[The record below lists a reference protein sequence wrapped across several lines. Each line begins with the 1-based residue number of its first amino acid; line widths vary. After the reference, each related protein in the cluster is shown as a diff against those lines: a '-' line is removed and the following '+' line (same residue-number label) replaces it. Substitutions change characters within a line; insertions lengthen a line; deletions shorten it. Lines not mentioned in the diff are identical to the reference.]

1 MTNLDKIFTGMKEGP
16 EVIQKNFDIL
26 AANDEGSAEYRHVMS
41 PNITGAISDGLI
53 IFYRKGNIV
62 QALVKVQIT
71 KALSW
76 DTIINQFPAGYTVG
90 ENAQGVLG
98 STGLRGS
105 FMTIYIENGALKG
118 LTNTDIPDGKHD
130 FGGFLTYR
138 TIDDPPT
145 GERVLY

>member
-1 MTNLDKIFTGMKEGP
+1 MTNLDKIFTGMKKGP

-26 AANDEGSAEYRHVMS
+26 AENGEGSAEYRHQMS
-41 PNITGAISDGLI
+41 PNITGAISDGQL

-62 QALVKVQIT
+62 QVSVKVQIT

-76 DTIINQFPAGYTVG
+76 ETIINQFPAGYTVG
-90 ENAQGVLG
+90 EQAEGVLG
-98 STGLRGS
+98 STVLRGH
-105 FMTIYIENGALKG
+105 FMSIYVENGALKG
-118 LTNTDIPDGKHD
+118 LTDTEVPDGKVD
-130 FGGFLTYR
+130 FGGILTYR

>member
-1 MTNLDKIFTGMKEGP
+1 MTNLDKIFTGMKKGP

-26 AANDEGSAEYRHVMS
+26 AANDEGSAEYRHAMS

-118 LTNTDIPDGKHD
+118 LTNTDVPDGKND
-130 FGGFLTYR
+130 FGGILTYR